1 MFFFKNW
8 LHDVYF
14 LSNLALLKTL
24 KFYPLK
30 KIRTA
35 LISVYYKTGIDQVV
49 ALLKAQ
55 GVQIYSTGGTYDYI
69 QKLDP
74 SVKTVESLTSYPSIL
89 GGRVKTLHPKVFG
102 GILGRTGLES
112 DQKEMAQYE
121 IPAFDL
127 VIVDLYPFEETV
139 ASTDDEAAIIEK
151 IDIGGISLI
160 RAGAKN
166 FNDVLIVP
174 SRKHYDEL
182 IHLLETQQ
190 GETSLEDRR
199 RFACYA
205 FAESSHYDSAIYNW
219 FSRDDEQRE
228 LRICESGATA
238 LRYGENPHQK
248 GMFYGDLEALFEQ
261 LHGKELSYN
270 NLLDLEAGLTLI
282 REFDTPTFAILKH
295 NNPCGIASRPT
306 VKEAYL
312 AALAGDP
319 VSAFGGVLICNRP
332 IDLDAAEEI
341 NKLFIEVILA
351 PDYGPGVLDLLF
363 TKKNRVVLRLK
374 QDQYRPKTV
383 KTALNGYL
391 VEDRDLHTES
401 IDDFK
406 VVTKAAPSRAEVK
419 DMIFANK
426 VVKHS
431 RSNAITLAKDHQ
443 LYASGIGQTSRVDAL
458 RQAIE
463 KAQSF
468 GFDLHGA
475 VLASDAFFPFDDCV
489 KLAHEAGITAIIQPG
504 GSVRDQESIDCCD
517 QFDISMVFTGYRH
530 FRH

>member
-1 MFFFKNW
+1 MHFFNKIAIR
-8 LHDVYF
+8 
-14 LSNLALLKTL
+14 NLED
-24 KFYPLK
+24 FFPLK
-30 KIRTA
+30 QIKTA
-35 LISVYYKTGIDQVV
+35 LISVFYKTGLDRIVG
-49 ALLKAQ
+49 LLKAN
-55 GVQIYSTGGTYDYI
+55 GVQIYSTGGTYDFI
-69 QKLDP
+69 RGLDP
-74 SVKTVESLTSYPSIL
+74 SVRTVESLTGYPSIL

-102 GILGRTGLES
+102 GILGRTQLES
-112 DQKEMAQYE
+112 DQREMLQYE

-139 ASTDDEAAIIEK
+139 AGTDDEGAIIEK

-174 SRKHYDEL
+174 SRRYYDEL
-182 IHLLETQQ
+182 IQLLEAQHCA
-190 GETSLEDRR
+190 TSLDDRR

-205 FAESSHYDSAIYNW
+205 FAESSHYDTAIHNW
-219 FSRDDEQRE
+219 FAP
-228 LRICESGATA
+228 ATA

-248 GMFYGDLEALFEQ
+248 GWFDGDLDALFEK

-270 NLLDLEAGLTLI
+270 NLLDLEAGLSLI
-282 REFDTPTFAILKH
+282 REFDGTAFAILKH
-295 NNPCGIASRPT
+295 NNPCGIACRPT

-332 IDLDAAEEI
+332 IDLEAAEEI
-341 NKLFIEVILA
+341 NKLFVEVLVA
-351 PDYGPGVLDLLF
+351 PGYEPGVLDLLF
-363 TKKNRVVLRLK
+363 TKKNRIVLRLK
-374 QDQYRPKTV
+374 QDLYDRVVV
-383 KTALNGYL
+383 KSVLNGRL
-391 VEDRDLHTES
+391 VEERDLHSETAA
-401 IDDFK
+401 DFK
-406 VVTKAAPSRAEVK
+406 TVTVKAPTEAEVA

-431 RSNAITLAKDHQ
+431 RSNAITLAKGGQ
-443 LYASGIGQTSRVDAL
+443 LYASGVGQTSRVDAL

-463 KAQSF
+463 KAMSF

-489 KLAHEAGITAIIQPG
+489 KLAHEAGITAIVQPG
-504 GSVRDQESIDCCD
+504 GSVRDQDSIDRCNELN
-517 QFDISMVFTGYRH
+517 ISMVFTGYRH
-530 FRH
+530 FKH

>member
-14 LSNLALLKTL
+14 LSNIALLKTL

-261 LHGKELSYN
+261 LHGKE
-270 NLLDLEAGLTLI
+270 
-282 REFDTPTFAILKH
+282 
-295 NNPCGIASRPT
+295 
-306 VKEAYL
+306 
-312 AALAGDP
+312 
-319 VSAFGGVLICNRP
+319 
-332 IDLDAAEEI
+332 
-341 NKLFIEVILA
+341 
-351 PDYGPGVLDLLF
+351 
-363 TKKNRVVLRLK
+363 
-374 QDQYRPKTV
+374 
-383 KTALNGYL
+383 
-391 VEDRDLHTES
+391 
-401 IDDFK
+401 
-406 VVTKAAPSRAEVK
+406 
-419 DMIFANK
+419 
-426 VVKHS
+426 
-431 RSNAITLAKDHQ
+431 
-443 LYASGIGQTSRVDAL
+443 
-458 RQAIE
+458 
-463 KAQSF
+463 
-468 GFDLHGA
+468 
-475 VLASDAFFPFDDCV
+475 
-489 KLAHEAGITAIIQPG
+489 
-504 GSVRDQESIDCCD
+504 
-517 QFDISMVFTGYRH
+517 
-530 FRH
+530 